1 MTLSV
6 DAALRSFAPALPL
19 AIGLSGGADST
30 ALLLACAERWPGQV
44 QAIHI
49 HHGLQAAADM
59 FEQHCVVLCTR
70 LKVPLTV
77 QRVDGRPAPGQSPED
92 AARIARYQA
101 FRAVA
106 QSQQAL
112 PAIQSIALAQ
122 HADDQVET
130 LLLALSRGAGVAG
143 LAAMPAHWQ
152 RDGVDWHRPL
162 LAVAGADLRAW
173 LVARGENWVE
183 DPTNT
188 DERYT
193 RNRIRARLLPA
204 LEAAFPAFRATFARS
219 SAHAAQANEL
229 LLELA
234 QQDLDTVGTPP
245 QIAALQALSSARQ
258 ANVLRHWLRSH
269 HQTTP
274 SAAQLAELQRQ
285 IAACRTRGQ
294 RIQIKVGGGI
304 VLRSGTALHWYNSGG
319 FGPTFVRKTA
329 ALQNPV
335 QPAP

>member
-1 MTLSV
+1 MTVSI
-6 DAALRSFAPALPL
+6 DTALRGFAPALPL
-19 AIGLSGGADST
+19 AVGLSGGADST
-30 ALLLACAERWPGQV
+30 ALLLACSERWPGQV
-44 QAIHI
+44 QAIHV
-49 HHGLQAAADM
+49 HHGLQAAADI
-59 FEQHCVVLCTR
+59 FEQHCVALCAR
-70 LKVPLTV
+70 LQVPLSV
-77 QRVDGRPAPGQSPED
+77 QRVDARPQTGQSPED

-101 FRAVA
+101 FQAVA

-112 PAIQSIALAQ
+112 AAIQSIALAQ

-130 LLLALSRGAGVAG
+130 LLLALSRGTGIAG

-152 RDGVDWHRPL
+152 RDGIAWHRPL
-162 LAVAGADLRAW
+162 LAVAGADVRAW
-173 LVARGENWVE
+173 LVARGQNWIE

-204 LEAAFPAFRATFARS
+204 LEAAFPAFRDTFTRS
-219 SAHAAQANEL
+219 SAHAAQANGL

-234 QQDLDTVGTPP
+234 QQDLAGVGTPP
-245 QIAALQALSSARQ
+245 HIAALQALSHARQ

-294 RIQIKVGGGI
+294 RIQIKVGSGI
-304 VLRSGTALHWYNSGG
+304 VERSGAALHWYNSGG

-329 ALQNPV
+329 APQNPV